1 MKSDS
6 ASGVA
11 YGRFVTFEGGE
22 GVGKTTQVELFRRR
36 LEALGLRVVMV
47 REPGGTPLA
56 ERIRTLLK
64 EFGEDAPCDRAELLL
79 FLAARAQL
87 VERVIKPA
95 LAAGAW
101 VLSDRFSDSTYAYQ
115 GYGRG
120 LSLEAIG
127 VADAFARAGATP
139 DLTILLDLP
148 PAAAAERLAMR
159 ERETGEGADR
169 IESAGREFHERLRR
183 GFLEIAARDPVRVKL
198 VSAAGEPAE
207 VHERIWKY
215 LKPWL

>member
-1 MKSDS
+1 MKSER
-6 ASGVA
+6 ASGG
-11 YGRFVTFEGGE
+11 GRFVTFEGGE

-36 LEALGLRVVMV
+36 LEALGIRVVMV

-56 ERIRTLLK
+56 ERVRSLLK
-64 EFGEDAPCDRAELLL
+64 EFGEDTPCDRAELLL

-95 LAAGAW
+95 LAAGVW
-101 VLSDRFSDSTYAYQ
+101 VVSDRFSDSTYAYQ

-127 VADAFARAGATP
+127 VADAFARAGVAP
-139 DLTILLDLP
+139 DLTLLLDLP
-148 PAAAAERLAMR
+148 PAEAAARMAKR
-159 ERETGEGADR
+159 ERETGEAADR
-169 IESAGREFHERLRR
+169 IEAAGAEFHERLRR
-183 GFLEIAARDPVRVKL
+183 GFHEIAARDPARVKL
-198 VSAAGEPAE
+198 VSAAGEPGE